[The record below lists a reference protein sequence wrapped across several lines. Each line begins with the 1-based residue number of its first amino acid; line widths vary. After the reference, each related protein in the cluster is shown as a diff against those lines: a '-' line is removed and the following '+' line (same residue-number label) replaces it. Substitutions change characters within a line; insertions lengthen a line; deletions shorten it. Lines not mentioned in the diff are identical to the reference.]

1 MKFALALLCAVA
13 ASSAEPG
20 LKWSYSA
27 QSNLYAPP
35 LVADMHPQ
43 PGLETVLSDADVRVL
58 RCVDAKGAQ
67 LWEYRGKWTKR
78 LTSGAS
84 LSFTAREG
92 HGTLLVGNA
101 DGLLCCID
109 AATGSEVWTRQ
120 TGSLAWGNAI
130 WTDLDGDGR
139 DEAVAGTENA
149 IVAMDAAG
157 EPRWS
162 YGPEVSPTLSVN
174 CPIAA
179 ADLDGDGCHEV
190 FAVDRLGPLC
200 VNPDGGLRWRTQTG
214 DVYESA
220 PIVTDLE
227 GDGAPELLVTTRQS
241 DAVFCF
247 DAQTG
252 TVLWKCGMLG
262 PTSTYSGS
270 SLAAGDL
277 NEDGV
282 SEVLAADG
290 AGHVHCVEAG
300 RLAWVFTMDKESHG
314 AVSLGDVDGDGAI
327 EVLVAGGDR
336 NLYCL
341 SPEGL
346 LEWKTAA
353 TLRLVH
359 PATIADVDQDG
370 MTDILFCGGDRTLR
384 CLTLK
389 GRYDSNLVPWPSRR
403 FDITQSGS
411 DFRRRVARDLLRE
424 SVALLR
430 NGGFELA
437 AAIANAEDY
446 PEGSPLRETL
456 SALPR
461 DWTSET
467 LSATLQISSDSPR
480 SGTHALKV
488 TSSGARPVFA
498 SVPIPVERGL
508 RAIRAQVY
516 VSIAAAEARVRWL
529 GPSGV
534 LAESVLTAAESEA
547 GAWTRLG
554 IEHAGTPRGAQW
566 LQLVCTT
573 PASGGPV
580 YWDDASI
587 EGEYLRKPQLR
598 VAVNQAGYDTG
609 APKRFT
615 AWSSFDFAG
624 PATFSLVDPAGQ
636 AVFEGELKPEG
647 RITGAYGSDWG
658 YHYWRGDF
666 SSFDVSGQYHIRVT
680 VGALESRSWPFTIG
694 EQVLWNTTARPAY
707 RFFYFQRCGCEVPG
721 FHGACHL
728 DDAAS
733 PDGTRQYS
741 LSGGWHDAGDYNT
754 YNNAPYVYGL
764 VCAYALRKEA
774 FDAQDEDANGRSD
787 FLDEILWGGDLARRM
802 IAPDG
807 SSYGDITSGY
817 GFWGPPE
824 LETDNIPGTG
834 DERRIRGNETGN
846 DSGNH
851 VAAAAKIARFI
862 PDNAPYLEAAQRAF
876 QWRAAQGRKDALQL
890 SAALDLYAATG
901 NEDYA
906 RQAHELIPHAG
917 WEQAQLVEAYDA
929 TFQTD
934 HRSQVREAL
943 VARAESM
950 LEQAANPFGVYAF
963 GTKDKPNF
971 FGTPEREG
979 GWHVGNSS
987 HILAAASTVATA
999 YRYEPDPRFLE
1010 FVYDQ
1015 LNWILGNNPYDLC
1028 LMEGVGSFNPP
1039 SYHHRY
1045 AAGGVPRGAV
1055 PGSVVNGITWRGVG
1069 DDRPYFDMRGLDIPD
1084 FEPNEVWL
1092 PHNTNYLSVM
1102 ANLHRAR
1109 ERKEP

>member
-1 MKFALALLCAVA
+1 MKYALALLCAVA
-13 ASSAEPG
+13 ASSAEPT
-20 LKWSYSA
+20 LKWSYTA

-35 LVADMHPQ
+35 LIADMHPQ

-58 RCVDAKGAQ
+58 RCVDAHGAQ

-92 HGTLLVGNA
+92 QGTLLIGNP

-109 AATGSEVWTRQ
+109 AATGKELWTLR
-120 TGSLAWGNAI
+120 TGPLSWGAAL
-130 WTDLDGDGR
+130 WTDLDGDGK

-149 IVAMDAAG
+149 IVALDATSEA
-157 EPRWS
+157 RWT
-162 YGPEVSPTLSVN
+162 YGPEVSPSLSIN
-174 CPIAA
+174 CPIGA
-179 ADLDGDGCHEV
+179 ADIDGDGRKEL

-200 VNPDGGLRWRTQTG
+200 VNPDGTLRWRVHTS

-220 PIVTDLE
+220 PVVTDLE
-227 GDGAPELLVTTRQS
+227 GDGAPELLATTRQS
-241 DAVFCF
+241 DAVYCF
-247 DAQTG
+247 DARTG
-252 TVLWKCGMLG
+252 VVLWKCGMLG

-270 SLAAGDL
+270 SLAVGDL

-282 SEVLAADG
+282 AEVLAADG
-290 AGHVHCVEAG
+290 AGHVHCIEEG
-300 RLAWVFTMDKESHG
+300 CLAWIFTMDKESHG
-314 AVSLGDVDGDGAI
+314 AVSMGDVDGDGAV

-341 SPEGL
+341 SPDGV
-346 LEWKTAA
+346 LEWQTAA
-353 TLRLVH
+353 ELRLVL

-370 MTDILFCGGDRTLR
+370 TTDVLFCGGDRTLR
-384 CLTLK
+384 CLTLG
-389 GRYDSNLVPWPSRR
+389 GRYDSGLVPWPSQR
-403 FDITQSGS
+403 FDPARSGS
-411 DFRRRVARDLLRE
+411 DFNTRERRIPSPETL
-424 SVALLR
+424 ALLR
-430 NGGFELA
+430 NGGFESA
-437 AAIANAEDY
+437 AAIANVEDY
-446 PEGSPLRETL
+446 PEGSPLREVLRSLPQDWAPET
-456 SALPR
+456 SAN
-461 DWTSET
+461 TI
-467 LSATLQISSDSPR
+467 QISNDSPR
-480 SGTHALKV
+480 TGAHALEASAGS
-488 TSSGARPVFA
+488 TFA
-498 SVPIPVERGL
+498 SAPIPVERGL
-508 RAIRAQVY
+508 RSVNAEVY
-516 VSIAAAEARVRWL
+516 AHGAVVPEARIRWI

-534 LAESVLTAAESEA
+534 MAENALTPSPSES
-547 GAWTRLG
+547 GAWKRLG
-554 IEHAGTPRGAQW
+554 LEQAETPRGAQW
-566 LQLVCTT
+566 LQLVCAT
-573 PASGGPV
+573 PASGAPV

-587 EGEYLRKPQLR
+587 EGQCLRRPELR

-615 AWSSFDFAG
+615 AWSSFDSRD
-624 PATFSLVDPAGQ
+624 PATFSLTDAAGQ
-636 AVFEGELKPEG
+636 TVYEGELKPEG

-666 SSFDVSGQYHIRVT
+666 SSFDKPGQYRIRVK
-680 VGALESRSWPFTIG
+680 VGGSESRSWPFSIG
-694 EQVLWNTTARPAY
+694 EQVLWNATARPAY
-707 RFFYFQRCGCEVPG
+707 RFFYYQRCGCEVPG
-721 FHGACHL
+721 FHAACHL

-764 VCAYALRKEA
+764 ACAYALRKEA

-834 DERRIRGNETGN
+834 DERRIRGSETGN

-906 RQAHELIPHAG
+906 RQAHELLPQAG
-917 WEQAQLVEAYDA
+917 WEQAQLIEQYDA
-929 TFQTD
+929 AFNTD
-934 HRSQVREAL
+934 HRVQVREAL
-943 VARAESM
+943 IARAESM
-950 LEQAANPFGVYAF
+950 LEQAANPFGVYTF

-987 HILAAASTVATA
+987 HILAAASIVATA
-999 YRYEPDPRFLE
+999 YRYESDARYLA

-1028 LMEGVGSFNPP
+1028 LMEGVGSLNPP

-1092 PHNTNYLSVM
+1092 PHNTNYLNVM

-1109 ERKEP
+1109 ESKEP